1 MAFPLGGLPGGW
13 MMGRVLV
20 VLVYACFPVVGWFM
34 IAMMLND
41 WKMMDRNPAT
51 RGKVF
56 G

>member
-1 MAFPLGGLPGGW
+1 
-13 MMGRVLV
+13 MGRVLV
-20 VLVYACFPVVGWFM
+20 VLFYACFPVVGWFM
-34 IAMMLND
+34 IAMMLDD